1 MVSGYSVVVDVAKPC
16 KTPRAKPVK
25 LLPRDAILVRV
36 GDRKELLR
44 PGQRPQL
51 AQPFAWLQASSSIL
65 VLFVTTCA
73 SSGVVSLEHTGC
85 YRLVRTISVAE
96 LRHARN
102 AQGYRRRE
110 LGTAP
115 YRYRSPGAWGRVSA
129 PVSAQAGRL
138 STHRVDNA
146 GAPHRAHP
154 PGTLTPALSPVP

>member
-1 MVSGYSVVVDVAKPC
+1 MSLEH
-16 KTPRAKPVK
+16 R
-25 LLPRDAILVRV
+25 L
-36 GDRKELLR
+36 
-44 PGQRPQL
+44 
-51 AQPFAWLQASSSIL
+51 LQASQNS
-65 VLFVTTCA
+65 
-73 SSGVVSLEHTGC
+73 
-85 YRLVRTISVAE
+85 VRTISVAE

-115 YRYRSPGAWGRVSA
+115 YHYRSPGAWGRVSA